1 MQFELEAMILVTQE
15 YDFNLG
21 SGFVQEDRQMLMT
34 LTHVFQ
40 LKMQLWFVRVSE
52 FHYTKQN
59 FLLCYIRKSCNS
71 LGSTV
76 SRK

>member
-1 MQFELEAMILVTQE
+1 VQFELEAMILVTQE

-21 SGFVQEDRQMLMT
+21 SGFVQDRQMFMT

-52 FHYTKQN
+52 FHYATHN
-59 FLLCYIRKSCNS
+59 FFVVLHPEKL
-71 LGSTV
+71 
-76 SRK
+76 